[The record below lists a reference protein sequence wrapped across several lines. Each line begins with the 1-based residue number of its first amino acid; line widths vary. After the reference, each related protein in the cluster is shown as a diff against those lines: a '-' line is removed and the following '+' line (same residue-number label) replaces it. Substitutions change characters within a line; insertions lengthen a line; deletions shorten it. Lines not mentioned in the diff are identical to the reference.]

1 MAIKA
6 FTLILEEDGSCKV
19 FKGEGETSPVPKLL
33 KEHFNHYGNA
43 CVSIQK
49 ECEKFVA
56 EQRMERSIKTKKEID
71 DAQGD
76 T

>member
-1 MAIKA
+1 MIKA
-6 FTLILEEDGSCKV
+6 MTLILEDNGSCKII
-19 FKGEGETSPVPKLL
+19 KGDDKP
-33 KEHFNHYGNA
+33 EHFNHYGNA
-43 CVSIQK
+43 CVWLQK

-56 EQRMERSIKTKKEID
+56 EQRMERGVKAKKELD